1 MASILQIG
9 DRWRAQVRRQNHRP
23 QAKTFRTKAEALAWA
38 RQVESLTADATLLSR
53 LDVLDAM
60 IARCRAD
67 ALRVEVEGARLRGL
81 IAQAAL
87 HGQ

>member
-1 MASILQIG
+1 MISRSQRLVEAASRQELRLHMAE
-9 DRWRAQVRRQNHRP
+9 RRVRDAVFDLRNE
-23 QAKTFRTKAEALAWA
+23 AEHLAPDGALLA
-38 RQVESLTADATLLSR
+38 R
-53 LDVLDAM
+53 LDALEGL

-67 ALRVEVEGARLRGL
+67 VLRAEVEGARLRGL

>member
-1 MASILQIG
+1 MINRHHKL
-9 DRWRAQVRRQNHRP
+9 
-23 QAKTFRTKAEALAWA
+23 AEAVAGQQHRVDMAQRRARDAVFELRLEAEHLA
-38 RQVESLTADATLLSR
+38 ADGALLAR
-53 LDVLDAM
+53 LDALNGL

>member
-1 MASILQIG
+1 MAQ
-9 DRWRAQVRRQNHRP
+9 RRARDAVFDLRQ
-23 QAKTFRTKAEALAWA
+23 E
-38 RQVESLTADATLLSR
+38 VESLTADATLLSR

-81 IAQAAL
+81 IAQATL